1 MQLNSVIVGEN
12 AIKFWYDTD
21 SHCVD
26 VSFYAALRRV
36 IKQGGWAWLEDV
48 VAAESSVTVFF
59 NLMLSDYKTVKCSVF
74 GQTNDIQSSDINSA
88 LELITLPVHY
98 GGEVGADIEEVARR
112 CKLTVKEV
120 IKLHQGSAFT
130 VTAVGFSPGFG
141 YLKGLN
147 NALRLPRRDD
157 PRLSV
162 PRGAVAIAENYTAV
176 YPESSPGGWHLI
188 GYCPESLFDI
198 SLPVPALFKVGQQ
211 VKFIA
216 VD

>member
-1 MQLNSVIVGEN
+1 MQSNSVIVGEN
-12 AIKFWYDTD
+12 ALKFWYDSD
-21 SHCVD
+21 SHSINVY
-26 VSFYAALRRV
+26 FYAGLRRL
-36 IKQGGWAWLEDV
+36 IKQGGWVWLEDV

-59 NLMLSDYKTVKCSVF
+59 NLLLSDYATVKRSVF
-74 GQTNDIQSSDINSA
+74 NQINDVQASDFNSSK
-88 LELITLPVHY
+88 ELLTLPVQY
-98 GGEVGADIEEVARR
+98 GGEIGIDIDDVARR
-112 CKLTVKEV
+112 CDLTVKEV
-120 IKLHQGSAFT
+120 SQLHQGSVFT

-188 GYCPESLFDI
+188 GYCPEPLFDI

-216 VD
+216 V

>member
-1 MQLNSVIVGEN
+1 MQLKSVIVGEN
-12 AIKFWYDTD
+12 AMKFWYETD
-21 SHCVD
+21 SHSINVL
-26 VSFYAALRRV
+26 FYAGIRQV
-36 IKQGGWAWLEDV
+36 IKQGGWTWLEDV

-59 NLMLSDYKTVKCSVF
+59 NLMLSDYKTVKRSVF
-74 GQTNDIQSSDINSA
+74 SQIFEVQASDFDNSA
-88 LELITLPVHY
+88 ELITLPVQY
-98 GGEVGADIEEVARR
+98 GGEVGVDIESVARR
-112 CKLTVKEV
+112 CDLLVKEV
-120 IKLHQGSAFT
+120 VQLHQDSVFT

-147 NALRLPRRDD
+147 KALRLPRRED

-176 YPESSPGGWHLI
+176 YPQSSPGGWHLI
-188 GYCPESLFDI
+188 GYCPELLFDMR
-198 SLPVPALFKVGQQ
+198 LPVPALFKVGQQ